1 MRTQI
6 SDLACGIC
14 GQLGLLLTHRQPVL
28 RGGVHDA
35 VVLSRANAAPVAPC
49 LSVQGLVVLGAC
61 LVDVDLILLRLILL
75 LRVLLGTTQLIDPLL
90 NAVVDGG
97 FLLLLCGT
105 EPLVE
110 QVAHTGDVGGDFAGA
125 ARRRTRKRGS
135 GSRSASAGLLRLL
148 RLQRLQLLLLLL
160 LLLLFLLQLFAQRG
174 LVGVP
179 RIHRILASSRSHG
192 VLAPH
197 AVGVRAV
204 EPLHGFDL
212 LGGQPAVIIAGG
224 ARAGSGLAGRA
235 G

>member
-6 SDLACGIC
+6 GDLACGIC

-61 LVDVDLILLRLILL
+61 LVNVDLILLRLILL

-110 QVAHTGDVGGDFAGA
+110 QVAHTGDIGGDFAGA
-125 ARRRTRKRGS
+125 ARRRARERGAAIWRT
-135 GSRSASAGLLRLL
+135 GAGLLRLL
-148 RLQRLQLLLLLL
+148 RLRLLLLLL
-160 LLLLFLLQLFAQRG
+160 LLLLFLLQLFAQRD

-179 RIHRILASSRSHG
+179 RIRRILASSRSRG
-192 VLAPH
+192 VRAPH

-224 ARAGSGLAGRA
+224 ARAGSGLAGCA

>member
-6 SDLACGIC
+6 GDLACGIC

-61 LVDVDLILLRLILL
+61 LVNVDLILLRLILL
-75 LRVLLGTTQLIDPLL
+75 LRVLLGAAQLVDPLL

-110 QVAHTGDVGGDFAGA
+110 
-125 ARRRTRKRGS
+125 
-135 GSRSASAGLLRLL
+135 
-148 RLQRLQLLLLLL
+148 
-160 LLLLFLLQLFAQRG
+160 
-174 LVGVP
+174 
-179 RIHRILASSRSHG
+179 
-192 VLAPH
+192 
-197 AVGVRAV
+197 
-204 EPLHGFDL
+204 
-212 LGGQPAVIIAGG
+212 
-224 ARAGSGLAGRA
+224 
-235 G
+235 

>member
-6 SDLACGIC
+6 GDLACGIC

-28 RGGVHDA
+28 RSGVHDA

-61 LVDVDLILLRLILL
+61 LVNVDLILLRLILL

-110 QVAHTGDVGGDFAGA
+110 QVAHTGDIGGDFACA

-135 GSRSASAGLLRLL
+135 GSRSARAGLLR
-148 RLQRLQLLLLLL
+148 LLLLL

-179 RIHRILASSRSHG
+179 RIRRSHAACRSRG
-192 VLAPH
+192 VRAPH

-212 LGGQPAVIIAGG
+212 LGGQPAVIVTGG
-224 ARAGSGLAGRA
+224 ARAGSGLTGLAG
-235 G
+235 

>member
-6 SDLACGIC
+6 GDLACGIC

-75 LRVLLGTTQLIDPLL
+75 LSVLLGTTQLIDPLL

-110 QVAHTGDVGGDFAGA
+110 QVAHTGDIGGDFACA

-135 GSRSASAGLLRLL
+135 GSRSARAGLLHL
-148 RLQRLQLLLLLL
+148 LLLLLL
-160 LLLLFLLQLFAQRG
+160 LLLLFLLQLFAQRC

-179 RIHRILASSRSHG
+179 RIRRILASSRSRG
-192 VLAPH
+192 VRAPH

-212 LGGQPAVIIAGG
+212 LGGQPAVIVTGG
-224 ARAGSGLAGRA
+224 ARAGSGLTGLAG
-235 G
+235 

>member
-6 SDLACGIC
+6 GDLACGIC

-75 LRVLLGTTQLIDPLL
+75 LSVLLGTTQLIDPLL

-110 QVAHTGDVGGDFAGA
+110 QVAHTGDIGGDFAGA
-125 ARRRTRKRGS
+125 ARRRARERGAAIWRT
-135 GSRSASAGLLRLL
+135 GAGLLR
-148 RLQRLQLLLLLL
+148 LLL
-160 LLLLFLLQLFAQRG
+160 LLLLFLLQLFAQRC

-179 RIHRILASSRSHG
+179 RIRRILASSRSRG
-192 VLAPH
+192 VRAPH

-224 ARAGSGLAGRA
+224 ARAGSGLAGCA